1 MEQTE
6 TINELQSRIQ
16 SLSIDHDRHV
26 ISIQQ
31 IHEEEKQLLLNQF
44 QQLSNQIKQLEKDLY
59 FYKSKTR
66 ELRKS
71 MATSI
76 TNINDIS
83 TQQKQSN
90 INQDDLRISRTDRQ
104 HQQSVPFLL
113 KIGNRSNSAH
123 QS

>member
-1 MEQTE
+1 
-6 TINELQSRIQ
+6 
-16 SLSIDHDRHV
+16 
-26 ISIQQ
+26 
-31 IHEEEKQLLLNQF
+31 
-44 QQLSNQIKQLEKDLY
+44 
-59 FYKSKTR
+59 
-66 ELRKS
+66 